1 MSNIERYQNLSK
13 KRPQKNYRD
22 GFGDHC
28 CISGFQ
34 SAFYDAN
41 RIKTGISHFKLP
53 KDPALCKKCLQVI
66 ERYRRAGGADKFSK
80 TKKFMV
86 CEFHFKPKQIRV
98 SLGIGRKTYLPGS
111 VPSVFDFKPEERKKE
126 RKSFKPRN
134 NQETSSEFETES
146 EPLILSFGDT
156 SDSVV
161 DFPEDTDNTT
171 PCWKWKFEMWDWVFG
186 VGKQIIEGT
195 KC

>member
-1 MSNIERYQNLSK
+1 MYFRI
-13 KRPQKNYRD
+13 
-22 GFGDHC
+22 
-28 CISGFQ
+28 Q

-156 SDSVV
+156 SDSVA